1 MKLQVYERNV
11 YGRSTIYPTG
21 EEAPI
26 LQALTG
32 RKTLDMPDL
41 RNLQHLGFEIAF
53 VPDPNSAM
61 AKHTALRLSS
71 SETDIW
77 K

>member
-21 EEAPI
+21 EEGPI

-53 VPDPNSAM
+53 VPDPDSAV
-61 AKHTALRLSS
+61 AKYTAHALNR
-71 SETDIW
+71 
-77 K
+77 

>member
-53 VPDPNSAM
+53 VPDPDSAV
-61 AKHTALRLSS
+61 AKYTAHALTR
-71 SETDIW
+71 
-77 K
+77 